1 MQDDEKMAL
10 HDMLLVTAD
19 RAEECGFSGL
29 ADQMCVWAAQI
40 GSRIAGWSMAL
51 SHPVTPN
58 DVANAVN
65 MPVFLPGCGPRSGRT
80 SRMLCEAVAA
90 AMNGL
95 TVIVSGRDSHE
106 SERLAQQARL
116 LFEDPLVQALR
127 PGSWRPPM
135 PAATGRIKWSR

>member
-95 TVIVSGRDSHE
+95 TVIVRASALPNRHGCCSKTHWCKPC
-106 SERLAQQARL
+106 AQGHGVLQCRQPQG
-116 LFEDPLVQALR
+116 E
-127 PGSWRPPM
+127 
-135 PAATGRIKWSR
+135 